1 MFYSGI
7 DQHKLDSVIT
17 TYNASGERLRQRRLR
32 NDRSA
37 IVRYFA
43 EFPGPH
49 RAVVETTGRWY
60 WLRDLLVTHGID
72 LQLAHAKRLKA
83 ISTAKVK
90 TDAIDSDTLAQLCQ
104 ADLIPLAHM
113 IRPEFR
119 GARDLLRT
127 RLRLVSKRTS
137 CRNSIHRLLEKFN
150 VLTVADVPAIYQ
162 LQAACHLEQSELLL
176 AQIRRLEH
184 ELNPEVL
191 RWPDVQRLL
200 WIPGIGKLGAC
211 TIALEIDD
219 IARFVSD
226 RKFVSYC
233 RLVPGADNSAGKT
246 RHRSGSKDGNRY
258 LKIAFTHA
266 AIRAIQYYPEIKAW
280 YTRLARR
287 RNVRVAR
294 TLVAK
299 ELARIVYYVLRTQTD
314 YNGTFKGKPLSR
326 MKRSQWPRLASPD
339 A

>member
-1 MFYSGI
+1 VLYSGI

-49 RAVVETTGRWY
+49 RAVVDTSGRWY
-60 WLRDLLVTHGID
+60 WLRDLLVAHGVD

-90 TDAIDSDTLAQLCQ
+90 TDAIDSNTLAQLCQ
-104 ADLIPLAHM
+104 AGLIPLAHM

-150 VLTVADVPAIYQ
+150 VPTVAAGAAPPRRPLDVSRSPAMLSALRLFSHREVVQGGRTVRPCGLVRESYGRRNND
-162 LQAACHLEQSELLL
+162 AA
-176 AQIRRLEH
+176 
-184 ELNPEVL
+184 
-191 RWPDVQRLL
+191 
-200 WIPGIGKLGAC
+200 
-211 TIALEIDD
+211 
-219 IARFVSD
+219 
-226 RKFVSYC
+226 YC
-233 RLVPGADNSAGKT
+233 STGCMSAGST
-246 RHRSGSKDGNRY
+246 
-258 LKIAFTHA
+258 
-266 AIRAIQYYPEIKAW
+266 
-280 YTRLARR
+280 
-287 RNVRVAR
+287 
-294 TLVAK
+294 
-299 ELARIVYYVLRTQTD
+299 
-314 YNGTFKGKPLSR
+314 
-326 MKRSQWPRLASPD
+326 SP